1 MLEYEL
7 SLEVDFEARGRG
19 NDLLIAR
26 QGVVSERVLRFEPA
40 AVLSKLNE
48 ERRLRD
54 AMERD
59 VAQDILDRLRIADA
73 GP

>member
-1 MLEYEL
+1 
-7 SLEVDFEARGRG
+7 
-19 NDLLIAR
+19 
-26 QGVVSERVLRFEPA
+26 
-40 AVLSKLNE
+40 VLSKLNE

-73 GP
+73 GS